1 MFAKRQMGRGYWAR
15 GRGGLVSYREENIEL
30 KKKRAE
36 SDVEKLERSDIG
48 LFTRVEAGLRDAAP
62 VNWWQIQNNESKG
75 EEKRSI
81 FLKHPIFIIKKPR
94 LQSLLEISGHLRS
107 KNILGYNSRRKCKVF
122 TNSAGPPSS
131 KPLVKA

>member
-1 MFAKRQMGRGYWAR
+1 MFAKGQMGRGYWDR

-48 LFTRVEAGLRDAAP
+48 LFTRVEAGLRVAAS
-62 VNWWQIQNNESKG
+62 VNCWQIQNNESKG

-81 FLKHPIFIIKKPR
+81 FLEHSIFIHEYLKF
-94 LQSLLEISGHLRS
+94 H
-107 KNILGYNSRRKCKVF
+107 RK
-122 TNSAGPPSS
+122 
-131 KPLVKA
+131 